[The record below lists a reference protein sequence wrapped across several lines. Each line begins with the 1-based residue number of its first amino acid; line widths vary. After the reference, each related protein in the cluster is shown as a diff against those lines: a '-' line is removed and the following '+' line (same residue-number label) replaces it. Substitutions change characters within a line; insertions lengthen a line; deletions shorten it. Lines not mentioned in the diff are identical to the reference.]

1 MNGIL
6 EQLCVGFNKYNIY
19 SLCIC
24 PVPISLSVVLITFD
38 ILFSLFFF
46 FLGGRGLLKNRFLV
60 LKKSY
65 R

>member
-6 EQLCVGFNKYNIY
+6 EQLYVGFKKYKIY

-46 FLGGRGLLKNRFLV
+46 FWGGGDF
-60 LKKSY
+60 
-65 R
+65 

>member
-1 MNGIL
+1 MWEIKKVSPHMNGIL
-6 EQLCVGFNKYNIY
+6 EQLYVGFKKYNIY

-46 FLGGRGLLKNRFLV
+46 FGGGGDF
-60 LKKSY
+60 
-65 R
+65 